1 MEPVAATETWR
12 LFARHSVEN
21 YLHFETS
28 NYRYIICMLKKQ
40 KLCSKKRGEALSSVQ
55 MKNDHLS
62 AILS

>member
-1 MEPVAATETWR
+1 
-12 LFARHSVEN
+12 
-21 YLHFETS
+21 
-28 NYRYIICMLKKQ
+28 MLKKQ